1 MSKIEKFSISPPK
14 FRTDIEQLMPIH
26 PIDKSPHP
34 LKSPTLTMSRST
46 RGLTHVS
53 GRQIILT
60 VSPPLAGFS
69 CKNNNKS
76 RTFFTITK
84 VFSPLLPLFSFHA
97 NKIYKSLLSIV
108 AHPIQPPRHLIF
120 PLIPLQT
127 VPSLPLSSIFSFLP
141 IQDQCPTFFN
151 YHSKKVFLQT

>member
-1 MSKIEKFSISPPK
+1 MKNSRQLHPN
-14 FRTDIEQLMPIH
+14 FRLKLNKPCQIR
-26 PIDKSPHP
+26 PIDKSPYP
-34 LKSPTLTMSRST
+34 LKSLTLTMSRST

-97 NKIYKSLLSIV
+97 NKIYKSPLSIV

-127 VPSLPLSSIFSFLP
+127 GSLSPPFFHLFLSPYSRSIP
-141 IQDQCPTFFN
+141 HFF
-151 YHSKKVFLQT
+151 